1 MRIALGLAGVV
12 LVLFAGLVVFG
23 AVQARQRG
31 DAGSADEVG
40 LVGVLLVLGGLWVT
54 FRAVRPRRR
63 ETEDGTQTPPP
74 TWD

>member
-1 MRIALGLAGVV
+1 MRIALGVAGGV
-12 LVLFAGLVVFG
+12 LVLFAVLVVLG

-40 LVGVLLVLGGLWVT
+40 LVGVLLVVGGLWVI

-63 ETEDGTQTPPP
+63 EPEDGTQTAPP